1 MGLIEIGT
9 GRNHVLGMI
18 DAIVKR
24 SNELMDTSL
33 NKPKTK
39 FKECRA
45 EVKTANGVAA
55 TGSYNSTECTHAE
68 LNALAEYVSNGGD
81 LSQITSIEVT
91 SPPCKS
97 CNFVL
102 YIHGLRGK
110 VKTTGKVSKSFT
122 GSWKWPDE
130 LQDPAKFNRDAWN
143 GIKASF
149 GAEQPNAL
157 YNMVK
162 VVSFLNVNF

>member
-1 MGLIEIGT
+1 MGLIDIGK

-18 DAIVKR
+18 DAIVKG
-24 SNELMDTSL
+24 SNELMDMTL

-39 FKECRA
+39 FKECNA

-55 TGSYNSTECTHAE
+55 TGSYDSVACTHAE
-68 LNALAEYVSNGGD
+68 LNALAAYVSQGGD
-81 LSQITSIEVT
+81 LAHITAIEVT

-110 VKTTGKVSKSFT
+110 VKTTGKVSKNYT
-122 GSWKWPDE
+122 GSWKWPE
-130 LQDPAKFNRDAWN
+130 NLKDPAKFNANAWN
-143 GIKASF
+143 GIKVSF
-149 GAEQPNAL
+149 GAEQGKAL
-157 YNMVK
+157 TNMVH
-162 VVSFLNVNF
+162 VISFLSVN